1 MMHEIARVTLDNELD
16 LILAHKRS
24 MKLAEITGLSLA
36 AQTTFATAVS
46 EVSRNSVGGRKKGQ
60 LILSIHLEQA
70 EKYIVA
76 SLRNGQSPKNV
87 PNTGLE
93 YAKKLVTRSIVTT
106 KDGETTTELFF
117 VINPGYHIDITVL
130 DNWRNA
136 FRNEPAISPYDELKR
151 RNIQLQIL
159 SEKLEKSEGEYKYL
173 TNALPLI
180 IFSLDVN
187 GQLSYANDWL
197 IKYTGQQ
204 LETLNNGGWKEIV
217 HAEDYETFRV
227 LFERGDLKNA
237 EINIQARLRKNE
249 TGEFL
254 WHQVL
259 LSPMEEKQNDSFVRI
274 GYIVDIHLQKLLE
287 ETLKDNQ
294 ELKQTQAELR
304 ANEAE
309 LGKIIEELNR
319 SNFELQQFAF
329 IASHDL
335 QEPVRK
341 LLFYSDSLIKKYSGV
356 IDETGAKFLRI
367 IQVSATRMR
376 ILIQDL
382 LSFSQIN
389 KERIKHEQVDLA
401 EIAHSVLQD
410 MELIIAEKSAS
421 ITILPLSSIAA
432 DSRMMHQ
439 LFSNFISNS
448 LKYSRDGIP
457 PVLTISGKRVKKG
470 YEIAFVDN
478 GIGFEKKYLPQMLNL
493 FQRLHSNEKF
503 EGSGLG
509 LAICRKIVELH
520 HGSITAKSEE
530 NKGAVFF
537 VTLPL
542 NHRANNDI
550 GTDPEN

>member
-46 EVSRNSVGGRKKGQ
+46 EVSRNSIGGKKKGQ
-60 LILSIHLEQA
+60 LILSVHMDQA

-76 SLRNGQSPKNV
+76 SLKSDHTSKAST
-87 PNTGLE
+87 NTGLD
-93 YAKKLVTRSIVTT
+93 YAKKLVSKFSVIT
-106 KDGETTTELFF
+106 KGSETTTQLFF
-117 VINPGYHIDITVL
+117 FINPGYHIDINVL
-130 DNWRNA
+130 DNWRNV

-151 RNIQLQIL
+151 KNVQLQVL

-180 IFSLDVN
+180 IFSMDAE
-187 GQLSYANDWL
+187 GRLSYANDWL

-204 LETLNNGGWKEIV
+204 LESLNNGGWKQV
-217 HAEDYETFRV
+217 VFTDDYEAFLV
-227 LFERGDLKNA
+227 LFTKGNIHSD
-237 EINIQARLRKNE
+237 EIKIQARLRNNE
-249 TGEFL
+249 TGEYL
-254 WHQVL
+254 WHQVS
-259 LSPMEEKQNDSFVRI
+259 LSRMEENQDDSLLRI

-304 ANEAE
+304 ENEAE

-319 SNFELQQFAF
+319 SNFELEQFAF

-341 LLFYSDSLIKKYSGV
+341 LLFYSDSLLKKYTGV
-356 IDETGAKFLRI
+356 IDETGAKFLHI
-367 IQVSATRMR
+367 MQASATRMR
-376 ILIQDL
+376 LLIQDL

-389 KERIKHEQVDLA
+389 KERVKYELVDLT
-401 EIAHSVLQD
+401 EIVHSVVQD
-410 MELIIAEKSAS
+410 MELLIEDKAAS
-421 ITILPLSSIAA
+421 ITILSLPTLSA
-432 DSRMMHQ
+432 DPRMMGQ
-439 LFSNFISNS
+439 LCSNFISNS
-448 LKYSRDGIP
+448 LKYSRDGNAPIIH
-457 PVLTISGKRVKKG
+457 ISGRLVEEG
-470 YEIAFVDN
+470 YEIAFQDN
-478 GIGFEKKYLPQMLNL
+478 GIGFEEKYLPQMLNL
-493 FQRLHSNEKF
+493 FQRLHGNEKF

-530 NKGAVFF
+530 GNGAVFY
-537 VTLPL
+537 VTIPL
-542 NHRANNDI
+542 NPQ
-550 GTDPEN
+550 GK